1 MASTGGSAPKRR
13 HESGLRAP
21 RGPAAAH
28 SRVDDRAE
36 AQLRRGRSR
45 NGFRTCDD
53 AARLRER
60 LAAGPRRVLVIGA
73 GFIGSEVASACR
85 ELGLAVTVADRGEAP
100 LVGALGGV
108 IGRIA
113 AQMHRDH
120 GVDLRTG
127 VSVTSLEGD
136 ADGRLRRVSLSD
148 GSRLDVD
155 VAVTALGSVRG
166 TRR

>member
-1 MASTGGSAPKRR
+1 
-13 HESGLRAP
+13 
-21 RGPAAAH
+21 
-28 SRVDDRAE
+28 
-36 AQLRRGRSR
+36 
-45 NGFRTCDD
+45 
-53 AARLRER
+53 
-60 LAAGPRRVLVIGA
+60 
-73 GFIGSEVASACR
+73 VASACR